1 MNVPFGVS
9 SFQPMKPGSCTL
21 PLHGIDL
28 AVLDPMT
35 GAVIEGKLN
44 MILLFVYINGLR
56 GLLIP
61 FCGTQHDRLKRQ

>member
-9 SFQPMKPGSCTL
+9 SVQPMKPGSCTL

-35 GAVIEGKLN
+35 GAVLEGKLT
-44 MILLFVYINGLR
+44 MILLVV
-56 GLLIP
+56 
-61 FCGTQHDRLKRQ
+61 